1 MQYAVTAIQ
10 AGFLKELTGNILGTR
25 HFSPVILN
33 KVWFWVGVRV
43 RMIECNSELSLR
55 FIISVLNVVRY
66 EMMNGGGY

>member
-1 MQYAVTAIQ
+1 MQCAVTAIQ

-43 RMIECNSELSLR
+43 RMIECKFRVKFKIYYQCIKRRE
-55 FIISVLNVVRY
+55 I
-66 EMMNGGGY
+66 